1 MSRSI
6 SDGYA
11 FFYCNPLF
19 DRLSF
24 DLYYFQDMPLLS
36 ALMENNQG
44 EKLIAGKMDKLLEK
58 IKTKKAK
65 IGVVGLG
72 YVGLP
77 LALEFVR
84 SGYCVTGIDK
94 SKERVESLKK
104 GKSYVIDVGDEE
116 IALSVKKGLF
126 RVTDDASALSNLDAV
141 SICVPTPLT
150 KTKDP
155 DVSYIISV
163 GQEIKNYMHKGQLF
177 ILEST
182 TYPGTTEELV
192 QPMLEEGGLKAGKD
206 FYLAFSPERIDPGNK
221 HYSVKNI
228 PKVVGGV
235 TRQCTELAHCL
246 YSQIIETIVPVSS
259 PKVAETVKLLENT
272 FRNVNIA
279 LVNEIA
285 IMAQRLGIDVWEV
298 IDAAKTKPF
307 GFMPFYPGPGLGG
320 HCIPI
325 DPWYL
330 SWVAKKNGFELRF
343 IALADQINS
352 AMPEFVVEK
361 ITDALNNAEKS
372 VKGSNVHI
380 LGVAY
385 KKDVDDVRESPA
397 LEILNILRLKGARVT
412 YTDPYIPEINFHG
425 FNSRSKPLSKEL
437 LSKVDCSVIVT
448 DHSNFNYELIVS
460 HSKLIIDT
468 RNALKGINK
477 KHIIRL

>member
-1 MSRSI
+1 
-6 SDGYA
+6 
-11 FFYCNPLF
+11 
-19 DRLSF
+19 
-24 DLYYFQDMPLLS
+24 
-36 ALMENNQG
+36 MENNQG

-94 SKERVESLKK
+94 SKERVASLKK
-104 GKSYVIDVGDEE
+104 GKSYVIDVGNEE

>member
-1 MSRSI
+1 MS
-6 SDGYA
+6 
-11 FFYCNPLF
+11 
-19 DRLSF
+19 
-24 DLYYFQDMPLLS
+24 
-36 ALMENNQG
+36 E
-44 EKLIAGKMDKLLEK
+44 LLEK
-58 IKTKKAK
+58 IKTKRAK

-104 GKSYVIDVGDEE
+104 GESYVIDIRDED
-116 IALSVKKGLF
+116 IAQFVEKGLLH
-126 RVTDDASALSNLDAV
+126 VTDDASVLSSLDV
-141 SICVPTPLT
+141 INVCVPTPLT

-155 DVSYIISV
+155 DMSYIINV
-163 GQEIKNYMHKGQLF
+163 GREIKKYMHRNQLF

-182 TYPGTTEELV
+182 TYPGTTEDLM

-221 HYSVKNI
+221 RYSIKNV
-228 PKVVGGV
+228 PKIVGGV
-235 TRQCTELAHCL
+235 TQQCTDLACTL

-259 PKVAETVKLLENT
+259 PKVAEMVKLLENT
-272 FRNVNIA
+272 FRSVNIA

-285 IMAQRLGIDVWEV
+285 IMSEKLGIDVWEV

-307 GFMPFYPGPGLGG
+307 GFMSFYPGPGLGG

-325 DPWYL
+325 DPLYL

-361 ITDALNNAEKS
+361 ITDALNSVEKS
-372 VKGSNVHI
+372 VKGSNIHI
-380 LGVAY
+380 MGVAY
-385 KKDVDDVRESPA
+385 KRDVNDVRESPA
-397 LEILNILRLKGARVT
+397 LEIMNILRLKGAKVT
-412 YTDPYIPEINFHG
+412 YTDPYIPEID
-425 FNSRSKPLSKEL
+425 SQELSIKSKPLSKEF
-437 LSKVDCSVIVT
+437 LSKIDCSVIVT
-448 DHSNFNYELIVS
+448 DHSNFNYDLIVS
-460 HSKLIIDT
+460 HSKLIVDT

-477 KHIIRL
+477 KHIVRL

>member
-1 MSRSI
+1 M
-6 SDGYA
+6 
-11 FFYCNPLF
+11 
-19 DRLSF
+19 
-24 DLYYFQDMPLLS
+24 
-36 ALMENNQG
+36 G
-44 EKLIAGKMDKLLEK
+44 ELLEK

-65 IGVVGLG
+65 IGVIGLG

-94 SKERVESLKK
+94 NKERVESLNK
-104 GKSYVIDVGDEE
+104 GTSYVIDVKSED
-116 IALSVKKGLF
+116 IAQFIEKGLLC
-126 RVTDDASALSNLDAV
+126 VTDDVSVLSTLDAI

-155 DVSYIISV
+155 DMSYIINV
-163 GQEIKNYMHKGQLF
+163 GQEVGNYLHKDQIF

-192 QPMLEEGGLKAGKD
+192 LSLLEKGGLEVGKD

-221 HYSVKNI
+221 KYSVRNI
-228 PKVVGGV
+228 PKVIGGV
-235 TRQCTELAHCL
+235 TPQCTELASCL
-246 YSQIIETIVPVSS
+246 YGHIIETIIPVSS
-259 PKVAETVKLLENT
+259 PRVAEMVKLLENT

-285 IMAQRLGIDVWEV
+285 IMSERLGIDVWEV

-307 GFMPFYPGPGLGG
+307 GFMSFYPGPGLGG

-325 DPWYL
+325 DPLYL

-361 ITDALNNAEKS
+361 ITDALNDAEKS
-372 VKGSNVHI
+372 VKGSNIHI

-385 KKDVDDVRESPA
+385 KKDVDDLRESPA
-397 LEILNILRLKGARVT
+397 LEIMNILRSKGARIT
-412 YTDPYIPEINFHG
+412 YTDPYIPEVNYQKLSIK
-425 FNSRSKPLSKEL
+425 SKPLSKEV
-437 LSKVDCSVIVT
+437 LSKIDCAVIVT
-448 DHSNFNYELIVS
+448 DHSNFDYNLIVAN
-460 HSKLIIDT
+460 SKLIVDT

-477 KHIIRL
+477 KHIVRL

>member
-1 MSRSI
+1 MS
-6 SDGYA
+6 
-11 FFYCNPLF
+11 
-19 DRLSF
+19 
-24 DLYYFQDMPLLS
+24 
-36 ALMENNQG
+36 E
-44 EKLIAGKMDKLLEK
+44 LLEK
-58 IKTKKAK
+58 IKTKRAK

-104 GKSYVIDVGDEE
+104 GESYVIDIRDED
-116 IALSVKKGLF
+116 IAQFVEKGLLH
-126 RVTDDASALSNLDAV
+126 VTDDASVLSSLDV
-141 SICVPTPLT
+141 INVCVPTPLT

-155 DVSYIISV
+155 DMSYIINV
-163 GQEIKNYMHKGQLF
+163 GREIKKYMHRDQLF

-221 HYSVKNI
+221 RYSIKNV
-228 PKVVGGV
+228 PKIVGGV
-235 TRQCTELAHCL
+235 TQQCTDLACAL

-259 PKVAETVKLLENT
+259 PKVAEMVKLLENT
-272 FRNVNIA
+272 FRSVNIA

-285 IMAQRLGIDVWEV
+285 IMSEKLGIDVWEV

-307 GFMPFYPGPGLGG
+307 GFMSFYPGPGLGG

-325 DPWYL
+325 DPLYL

-361 ITDALNNAEKS
+361 ITDALNSVEKS
-372 VKGSNVHI
+372 VKGSNIHI

-385 KKDVDDVRESPA
+385 KRDVNDVRESPA
-397 LEILNILRLKGARVT
+397 LEIMNILRLKGAKVT
-412 YTDPYIPEINFHG
+412 YTDPYIPEID
-425 FNSRSKPLSKEL
+425 SQELSIKSKPLSKEF
-437 LSKVDCSVIVT
+437 LSKIDCSVIVT
-448 DHSNFNYELIVS
+448 DHSNFNYDLIVS
-460 HSKLIIDT
+460 HSKLIVDT

-477 KHIIRL
+477 KHIVRL

>member
-1 MSRSI
+1 M
-6 SDGYA
+6 
-11 FFYCNPLF
+11 
-19 DRLSF
+19 
-24 DLYYFQDMPLLS
+24 
-36 ALMENNQG
+36 G
-44 EKLIAGKMDKLLEK
+44 ELLEK

-65 IGVVGLG
+65 IGVIGLG

-94 SKERVESLKK
+94 SKERVKCLNK
-104 GKSYVIDVGDEE
+104 GTSYVIDVKSED
-116 IALSVKKGLF
+116 IAQFIEKGLLCI
-126 RVTDDASALSNLDAV
+126 TDDVSIISTLDAM

-155 DVSYIISV
+155 DMSYIINV
-163 GQEIKNYMHKGQLF
+163 GQEVKNYMHKEQLF

-192 QPMLEEGGLKAGKD
+192 LPMLEEGGLRVGKD

-221 HYSVKNI
+221 RYSVKNI
-228 PKVVGGV
+228 PKVIGGV
-235 TRQCTELAHCL
+235 TQQCTELASCL
-246 YSQIIETIVPVSS
+246 YGHIIEAIIPVSS
-259 PKVAETVKLLENT
+259 PKVAEMVKLLENT

-285 IMAQRLGIDVWEV
+285 IMSERLGIDVWEV

-307 GFMPFYPGPGLGG
+307 GFMSFYPGPGLGG

-325 DPWYL
+325 DPLYL

-352 AMPEFVVEK
+352 SMPEFVVEK
-361 ITDALNNAEKS
+361 ITDALNDMEKS
-372 VKGSNVHI
+372 VKGSNIHI

-385 KKDVDDVRESPA
+385 KKDVDDLRESPA
-397 LEILNILRLKGARVT
+397 LEIMNILRLKGARIT
-412 YTDPYIPEINFHG
+412 YTDPYIPEINYQKL
-425 FNSRSKPLSKEL
+425 SIKSKPLSKEV

-448 DHSNFNYELIVS
+448 DHSNFDYNLIVS
-460 HSKLIIDT
+460 NSKLIVDT
-468 RNALKGINK
+468 RNSLKGINK
-477 KHIIRL
+477 KHIVRL

>member
-1 MSRSI
+1 M
-6 SDGYA
+6 
-11 FFYCNPLF
+11 
-19 DRLSF
+19 
-24 DLYYFQDMPLLS
+24 
-36 ALMENNQG
+36 G
-44 EKLIAGKMDKLLEK
+44 ELLEK

-65 IGVVGLG
+65 IGIVGLG

-94 SKERVESLKK
+94 NKERVESLKK
-104 GKSYVIDVGDEE
+104 GTSYVIDVKSED
-116 IALSVKKGLF
+116 IAQFIEKGLF
-126 RVTDDASALSNLDAV
+126 SVTDDTSVLSTLDAI

-155 DVSYIISV
+155 DMSYIINVS
-163 GQEIKNYMHKGQLF
+163 QEVKNYLHKNQLF

-192 QPMLEEGGLKAGKD
+192 LPMLAEGGLTVGKD

-221 HYSVKNI
+221 RYSVKNI
-228 PKVVGGV
+228 PKVIGGV
-235 TRQCTELAHCL
+235 TQQCTELASCL
-246 YSQIIETIVPVSS
+246 YSHIVETIIPVSS
-259 PKVAETVKLLENT
+259 PKVAEMVKLLENT

-279 LVNEIA
+279 LANEIA
-285 IMAQRLGIDVWEV
+285 IMSERLGIDVWEV

-307 GFMPFYPGPGLGG
+307 GFMSFYPGPGLGG

-325 DPWYL
+325 DPLYL

-361 ITDALNNAEKS
+361 ITDALNDAEKS
-372 VKGSNVHI
+372 VKGSSIHI
-380 LGVAY
+380 IGVAY
-385 KKDVDDVRESPA
+385 KKDVDDLRESPA
-397 LEILNILRLKGARVT
+397 LEIMNILRSKGAKIT
-412 YTDPYIPEINFHG
+412 YTDPYIAEINYHEL
-425 FNSRSKPLSKEL
+425 NAKSKPLSKEL
-437 LSKVDCSVIVT
+437 LSKMDCTVIVT
-448 DHSNFNYELIVS
+448 DHSNFDYNLLVS
-460 HSKLIIDT
+460 NSKLIVDT

-477 KHIIRL
+477 KHIVRL

>member
-1 MSRSI
+1 M
-6 SDGYA
+6 
-11 FFYCNPLF
+11 
-19 DRLSF
+19 
-24 DLYYFQDMPLLS
+24 
-36 ALMENNQG
+36 G
-44 EKLIAGKMDKLLEK
+44 ELLEK

-65 IGVVGLG
+65 IGVIGLG

-94 SKERVESLKK
+94 NKERVESLNK
-104 GKSYVIDVGDEE
+104 GTSYVIDVKSED
-116 IALSVKKGLF
+116 IAQFIEKGLLC
-126 RVTDDASALSNLDAV
+126 VTDDVSVLSTLDAM

-155 DVSYIISV
+155 DMSYIINV
-163 GQEIKNYMHKGQLF
+163 GQEVKNYMHKDQLF
-177 ILEST
+177 VLEST

-192 QPMLEEGGLKAGKD
+192 LTMLEEGGLKVGKD

-221 HYSVKNI
+221 RYSVKNI
-228 PKVVGGV
+228 PKVIGGV
-235 TRQCTELAHCL
+235 TQQCTELASCL
-246 YSQIIETIVPVSS
+246 YGHIIETIIPVSS
-259 PKVAETVKLLENT
+259 PKVAEMVKLLENT

-285 IMAQRLGIDVWEV
+285 IMSERLGIDVWEV

-307 GFMPFYPGPGLGG
+307 GFMSFYPGPGLGG

-325 DPWYL
+325 DPLYL

-361 ITDALNNAEKS
+361 ITDALNDVEKS

-385 KKDVDDVRESPA
+385 KKDVDDLRESPA
-397 LEILNILRLKGARVT
+397 LEIMNILRSKGAKVT
-412 YTDPYIPEINFHG
+412 YTDPYIPEINYQKL
-425 FNSRSKPLSKEL
+425 SIKSKPLSKEV

-448 DHSNFNYELIVS
+448 DHSNFDYNLIVAN
-460 HSKLIIDT
+460 SKLIVDT

-477 KHIIRL
+477 KHIVRL

>member
-1 MSRSI
+1 
-6 SDGYA
+6 
-11 FFYCNPLF
+11 
-19 DRLSF
+19 
-24 DLYYFQDMPLLS
+24 
-36 ALMENNQG
+36 
-44 EKLIAGKMDKLLEK
+44 MDKLLEK

-425 FNSRSKPLSKEL
+425 FNSRSKTLSKEL

>member
-1 MSRSI
+1 
-6 SDGYA
+6 
-11 FFYCNPLF
+11 
-19 DRLSF
+19 
-24 DLYYFQDMPLLS
+24 
-36 ALMENNQG
+36 
-44 EKLIAGKMDKLLEK
+44 MDKLLEK

-104 GKSYVIDVGDEE
+104 GKSYVIDVGNEE

>member
-1 MSRSI
+1 MS
-6 SDGYA
+6 
-11 FFYCNPLF
+11 
-19 DRLSF
+19 
-24 DLYYFQDMPLLS
+24 
-36 ALMENNQG
+36 E
-44 EKLIAGKMDKLLEK
+44 LLEK

-65 IGVVGLG
+65 IGVIGLG

-94 SKERVESLKK
+94 SKERVESLSK
-104 GKSYVIDVGDEE
+104 GKSYVIDVRDED
-116 IALSVKKGLF
+116 IAQFVEKGILSI
-126 RVTDDASALSNLDAV
+126 TDDTSVLSDLDTI

-155 DVSYIISV
+155 DMSYIINVS
-163 GQEIKNYMHKGQLF
+163 QEVKRYMHKDQLF

-192 QPMLEEGGLKAGKD
+192 QPILEESGLKAGKD
-206 FYLAFSPERIDPGNK
+206 FFLAFSPERIDPGNK
-221 HYSVKNI
+221 GYSVKNI

-235 TRQCTELAHCL
+235 TEQCTELARCL

-259 PKVAETVKLLENT
+259 PKVAEMVKLLENT

-285 IMAQRLGIDVWEV
+285 IMAERLGIDVWEV

-307 GFMPFYPGPGLGG
+307 GFMSFYPGPGLGG

-325 DPWYL
+325 DPLYL

-361 ITDALNNAEKS
+361 ITDALNSAEKS
-372 VKGSNVHI
+372 VKGSNIHI

-385 KKDVDDVRESPA
+385 KKDINDVRESPA
-397 LEILNILRLKGARVT
+397 LEIMNILRLKGAKVS
-412 YTDPYIPEINFHG
+412 YTDPYIPEIDYHALTA
-425 FNSRSKPLSKEL
+425 RSKPLTKEL

-448 DHSNFNYELIVS
+448 DHSNFNYDLIVS
-460 HSKLIIDT
+460 HSKLIVDT

-477 KHIIRL
+477 KHIVRL

>member
-1 MSRSI
+1 M
-6 SDGYA
+6 
-11 FFYCNPLF
+11 
-19 DRLSF
+19 
-24 DLYYFQDMPLLS
+24 
-36 ALMENNQG
+36 G
-44 EKLIAGKMDKLLEK
+44 ELLEK

-65 IGVVGLG
+65 IGIVGLG

-94 SKERVESLKK
+94 NKERVESLKK
-104 GKSYVIDVGDEE
+104 GTSYVIDVKSED
-116 IALSVKKGLF
+116 IAQFIEKGLF
-126 RVTDDASALSNLDAV
+126 RVTDDTSVLSTLDAI

-155 DVSYIISV
+155 DMSYIINVS
-163 GQEIKNYMHKGQLF
+163 QEVKNYLHKEQLF

-192 QPMLEEGGLKAGKD
+192 LPMLAEGGLTVGKD

-221 HYSVKNI
+221 RYSVKNI
-228 PKVVGGV
+228 PKVIGGV
-235 TRQCTELAHCL
+235 TQQCTELASCL
-246 YSQIIETIVPVSS
+246 YSHIVETIIPVSS
-259 PKVAETVKLLENT
+259 PKVAEMVKLLENT

-279 LVNEIA
+279 LANEIA
-285 IMAQRLGIDVWEV
+285 IMSERLGIDVWEV

-307 GFMPFYPGPGLGG
+307 GFMSFYPGPGLGG

-325 DPWYL
+325 DPLYL

-361 ITDALNNAEKS
+361 IADALNDAEKS
-372 VKGSNVHI
+372 VRGSSIHI
-380 LGVAY
+380 VGVAY
-385 KKDVDDVRESPA
+385 KKDVDDLRESPA
-397 LEILNILRLKGARVT
+397 LEIMNILRSKGAKIT
-412 YTDPYIPEINFHG
+412 YTDPYIAEINYHEL
-425 FNSRSKPLSKEL
+425 NAKSKPLSKEL
-437 LSKVDCSVIVT
+437 LSKMDCTVIVT
-448 DHSNFNYELIVS
+448 DHSNFDYNLLVS
-460 HSKLIIDT
+460 NSKLIVDT

-477 KHIIRL
+477 KHIVRL

>member
-1 MSRSI
+1 M
-6 SDGYA
+6 
-11 FFYCNPLF
+11 
-19 DRLSF
+19 
-24 DLYYFQDMPLLS
+24 
-36 ALMENNQG
+36 G
-44 EKLIAGKMDKLLEK
+44 ELLEK

-65 IGVVGLG
+65 IGIVGLG

-94 SKERVESLKK
+94 NKERVESLKK
-104 GKSYVIDVGDEE
+104 GTSYVIDVKSED
-116 IALSVKKGLF
+116 IAQFIEKGLF
-126 RVTDDASALSNLDAV
+126 RVTDDTSVLSTLDAI

-155 DVSYIISV
+155 DMSYIINVS
-163 GQEIKNYMHKGQLF
+163 QEVKNYLHKDQLF

-192 QPMLEEGGLKAGKD
+192 LPMLAEGGLTVGKD

-221 HYSVKNI
+221 RYSVKNI
-228 PKVVGGV
+228 PKVIGGV
-235 TRQCTELAHCL
+235 TQQCTELASCL
-246 YSQIIETIVPVSS
+246 YSHIVETIIPVSS
-259 PKVAETVKLLENT
+259 PKVAEMVKLLENT

-279 LVNEIA
+279 LANEIA
-285 IMAQRLGIDVWEV
+285 IMSERLGIDVWEV

-307 GFMPFYPGPGLGG
+307 GFMSFYPGPGLGG

-325 DPWYL
+325 DPLYL

-361 ITDALNNAEKS
+361 IADALNDAEKS
-372 VKGSNVHI
+372 VRGSSIHI
-380 LGVAY
+380 VGVAY
-385 KKDVDDVRESPA
+385 KKDVDDLRESPA
-397 LEILNILRLKGARVT
+397 LEIMNILRSKGAKIT
-412 YTDPYIPEINFHG
+412 YTDPYIAEINYHEL
-425 FNSRSKPLSKEL
+425 NAKSKPLSKEL
-437 LSKVDCSVIVT
+437 LSKMDCTVIVT
-448 DHSNFNYELIVS
+448 DHSNFDYNLLVS
-460 HSKLIIDT
+460 NSKLIVDT

-477 KHIIRL
+477 KHIVRL

>member
-1 MSRSI
+1 M
-6 SDGYA
+6 
-11 FFYCNPLF
+11 
-19 DRLSF
+19 
-24 DLYYFQDMPLLS
+24 
-36 ALMENNQG
+36 G
-44 EKLIAGKMDKLLEK
+44 ELLEK

-65 IGVVGLG
+65 IGVIGLG

-94 SKERVESLKK
+94 NKERVESLNK
-104 GKSYVIDVGDEE
+104 GTSYVIDVKSED
-116 IALSVKKGLF
+116 IAQFIEKGLLC
-126 RVTDDASALSNLDAV
+126 VTDDVSVLSTLDAM

-155 DVSYIISV
+155 DMSYIINV
-163 GQEIKNYMHKGQLF
+163 GQEVKNYMHKDQLF
-177 ILEST
+177 VLEST

-192 QPMLEEGGLKAGKD
+192 LTMLEEGGLKVGKD

-221 HYSVKNI
+221 RYSVKNI
-228 PKVVGGV
+228 PKVIGGV
-235 TRQCTELAHCL
+235 TQQCTELASCL
-246 YSQIIETIVPVSS
+246 YGHIIETIIPVSS
-259 PKVAETVKLLENT
+259 PKVAEMVKLLENT

-285 IMAQRLGIDVWEV
+285 IMSERLGIDVWEV

-307 GFMPFYPGPGLGG
+307 GFMSFYPGPGLGG

-325 DPWYL
+325 DPLYL

-361 ITDALNNAEKS
+361 ITDALNDIEKS

-385 KKDVDDVRESPA
+385 KKDVDDLRESPA
-397 LEILNILRLKGARVT
+397 LEIMNILRSKGAKVT
-412 YTDPYIPEINFHG
+412 YTDPYIPEINYQKL
-425 FNSRSKPLSKEL
+425 SIKSKPLSKEV
-437 LSKVDCSVIVT
+437 LSKIDCSVIVT
-448 DHSNFNYELIVS
+448 DHSNFDYNLIVAN
-460 HSKLIIDT
+460 SKLIVDT

-477 KHIIRL
+477 KHIVRL

>member
-1 MSRSI
+1 M
-6 SDGYA
+6 
-11 FFYCNPLF
+11 
-19 DRLSF
+19 
-24 DLYYFQDMPLLS
+24 
-36 ALMENNQG
+36 G
-44 EKLIAGKMDKLLEK
+44 ELLEK

-65 IGVVGLG
+65 IGIVGLG

-94 SKERVESLKK
+94 NKERVESLKK
-104 GKSYVIDVGDEE
+104 GTSYVIDVKSED
-116 IALSVKKGLF
+116 IAQFIEKGLF
-126 RVTDDASALSNLDAV
+126 SVTDDTSILSTLDAM

-155 DVSYIISV
+155 DMSYIINV
-163 GQEIKNYMHKGQLF
+163 GQEVKNYLHKDQLF

-192 QPMLEEGGLKAGKD
+192 LPMLEEGGLTVGKD

-221 HYSVKNI
+221 RYSVKNI
-228 PKVVGGV
+228 PKVIGGV
-235 TRQCTELAHCL
+235 TQQCTELASSL
-246 YSQIIETIVPVSS
+246 YGHIVETIIPVSS
-259 PKVAETVKLLENT
+259 PKVAEMVKLLENT

-279 LVNEIA
+279 LANEIA
-285 IMAQRLGIDVWEV
+285 IMSERLGIDVWEV

-307 GFMPFYPGPGLGG
+307 GFMSFYPGPGLGG

-325 DPWYL
+325 DPLYL

-361 ITDALNNAEKS
+361 VTDALNDAEKS
-372 VKGSNVHI
+372 VKGSNIHI
-380 LGVAY
+380 IGVAY
-385 KKDVDDVRESPA
+385 KKDVDDLRESPA
-397 LEILNILRLKGARVT
+397 LEIMNILRSKGAKIT
-412 YTDPYIPEINFHG
+412 YTDPYIAEINYHEL
-425 FNSRSKPLSKEL
+425 NAKSKPLSKEL
-437 LSKVDCSVIVT
+437 LSKIDCTVIVT
-448 DHSNFNYELIVS
+448 DHSNFDYNLLVS
-460 HSKLIIDT
+460 NSKLIVDT

-477 KHIIRL
+477 KHIVRL

>member
-1 MSRSI
+1 MG
-6 SDGYA
+6 D
-11 FFYCNPLF
+11 
-19 DRLSF
+19 
-24 DLYYFQDMPLLS
+24 
-36 ALMENNQG
+36 
-44 EKLIAGKMDKLLEK
+44 LLEK

-65 IGVVGLG
+65 IGVIGLG

-94 SKERVESLKK
+94 NKERVESLNK
-104 GKSYVIDVGDEE
+104 GASYVIDVKSED
-116 IALSVKKGLF
+116 IAQFIEKGLLC
-126 RVTDDASALSNLDAV
+126 VTDDVSVLSTLDAM

-155 DVSYIISV
+155 DMSYIINV
-163 GQEIKNYMHKGQLF
+163 GQEVKNYMHKEQLF

-192 QPMLEEGGLKAGKD
+192 LPMLEEGGLKVGKD

-221 HYSVKNI
+221 RYSVKNI
-228 PKVVGGV
+228 PKVIGGV
-235 TRQCTELAHCL
+235 TQQCTELASCL
-246 YSQIIETIVPVSS
+246 YGHIIETIIPVSS
-259 PKVAETVKLLENT
+259 PKVAEMVKLLENT

-285 IMAQRLGIDVWEV
+285 IMSERLGIDVWEV

-307 GFMPFYPGPGLGG
+307 GFMSFYPGPGLGG

-325 DPWYL
+325 DPLYL

-343 IALADQINS
+343 IALSDQINS
-352 AMPEFVVEK
+352 SMPEFVVEK
-361 ITDALNNAEKS
+361 ITDGLNDVEKS
-372 VKGSNVHI
+372 VKGSNIHI

-385 KKDVDDVRESPA
+385 KKDVDDLRESPA
-397 LEILNILRLKGARVT
+397 LEIMNILRSKGARIT
-412 YTDPYIPEINFHG
+412 YTDPYISEINYQKL
-425 FNSRSKPLSKEL
+425 SIKSKPLSKEV

-448 DHSNFNYELIVS
+448 DHSNFDYNLIVS
-460 HSKLIIDT
+460 NSKLIVDT

-477 KHIIRL
+477 KHIVRL